1 MASIALQHGRSS
13 FPVLLARYVQGD
25 IDNSMWKRLMAL
37 LDADGVTEPERM
49 ALARFVNDVVS
60 ENGPQSLFVP
70 KEEEVKDLLSETR
83 H

>member
-1 MASIALQHGRSS
+1 MASITLQQGRSS

-25 IDNSMWKRLMAL
+25 INDSMWKRLMTL

-49 ALARFVNDVVS
+49 ALARFVNEVVA
-60 ENGPQSLFVP
+60 ENGQKSLFVP
-70 KEEEVKDLLSETR
+70 REEEVKDLLSETR